1 LVGTAATSGWRCLR
15 VITVGWKIL
24 PFPLSTVE
32 LLPGPKVSIQ
42 LTCSNTKRS
51 RDGITAAY
59 STVSTGI
66 FFLFPF
72 LFYLEGVPYPIL
84 RWEFNKS
91 PATYFCSRKLSVS
104 SFRWS
109 RRFSVFLLVF
119 SVGLV
124 VGVEPH
130 RPRLGSPLLI
140 LPIIKRKFYLP
151 HGLRSA
157 WRQPL
162 LLCLVQ
168 SQFQR
173 ITLVPP
179 HIVMYCAWNK
189 KKAEIKEGAAGQ
201 REKKSQKK
209 KTAEK
214 E

>member
-1 LVGTAATSGWRCLR
+1 M
-15 VITVGWKIL
+15 
-24 PFPLSTVE
+24 E
-32 LLPGPKVSIQ
+32 LLQQ
-42 LTCSNTKRS
+42 LLL
-51 RDGITAAY
+51 Y

-66 FFLFPF
+66 FFFPF

-84 RWEFNKS
+84 QREFNKS

-119 SVGLV
+119 SVGLS

-179 HIVMYCAWNK
+179 HIVMCCAWNK
-189 KKAEIKEGAAGQ
+189 KRAEIKEGAAGQ
-201 REKKSQKK
+201 REKKKSK
-209 KTAEK
+209 EK
-214 E
+214 DGRRGIEEENKMEEAKSWCKMPSITFAGKGILLGPFVCDYSIY